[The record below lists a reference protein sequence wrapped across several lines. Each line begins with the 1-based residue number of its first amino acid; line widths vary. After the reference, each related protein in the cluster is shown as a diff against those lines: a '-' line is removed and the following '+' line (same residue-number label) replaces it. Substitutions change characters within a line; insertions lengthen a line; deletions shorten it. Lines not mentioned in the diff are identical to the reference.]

1 MLEAIVHAC
10 EILQNAGYS
19 VANPIVVNAADYGVP
34 QKRMR
39 TMIVG
44 RRKGNFVFPAKI
56 TKHIP
61 SGGSVFKKPIVS
73 KESNIP
79 RNHKAESIMR
89 YMKLEFVQRDKQGR
103 VDRLDPNLPS
113 KTIIAGGTGGGG
125 RSHLHP
131 FIPRTMTV
139 RECARLQT
147 FPDNYIFTGPIA
159 RHFAQVGNAVPPV
172 MGYEMALA
180 IYKSIYA

>member
-89 YMKLEFVQRDKQGR
+89 YMKLEFVQRDKQWR

-125 RSHLHP
+125 SQWGKGR
-131 FIPRTMTV
+131 RRM
-139 RECARLQT
+139 
-147 FPDNYIFTGPIA
+147 
-159 RHFAQVGNAVPPV
+159 
-172 MGYEMALA
+172 
-180 IYKSIYA
+180 